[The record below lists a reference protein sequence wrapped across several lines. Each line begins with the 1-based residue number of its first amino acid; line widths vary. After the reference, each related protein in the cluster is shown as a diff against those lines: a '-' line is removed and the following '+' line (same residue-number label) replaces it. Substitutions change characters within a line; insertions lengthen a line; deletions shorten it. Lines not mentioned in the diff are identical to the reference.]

1 MQNLNA
7 VLRAIPAPDADAMAR
22 AQQHIDGLL
31 KPPGS
36 LGRLE
41 ALAVQLAG
49 MPGLGGQPQVA
60 KKALLVMCADHG
72 VWDEGVAISPKAV
85 TAIQAA
91 NMTRGTTGV
100 CVLAA
105 QAGAKVHVID
115 VGIDSEPLPGVVN
128 MRVARGC
135 GNIARGPAMS
145 REQGQELLLEVMRY
159 TRALAQEGVTLF
171 GVGEL
176 GMANTTPAAAIVSV
190 LTGSDAQEVVGI
202 GANLP
207 LAKVGNKVE
216 VVRRAIAV
224 NQPDPNDGLDVLSK
238 VGGFDLL
245 GMTGVMLGAA
255 SCGLPVVL
263 DGFLSYAAALAACQ
277 IAPEVKPYLIP
288 SHYSAEKGAR
298 IALAHLGLEP
308 YLNMGMRLGEG
319 SGAALAMALTSALSP
334 VPVAGYSIAFIAACG
349 GGVSWLL
356 VMTAGGGFRHTQD
369 RNKLILAG
377 IAFSA
382 FCMALTRI
390 TLLLTEDHAY
400 GIFYWLAGGVSHVRW
415 QEFWQLFPMVA
426 VALPVVLLL
435 ANQLNLLNVSD
446 STARTLGVNL
456 PKLRLIINILVLL
469 LVGACVSAACVI
481 VLKALAKKKS
491 SDAKADDELDLDF
504 EIN

>member
-1 MQNLNA
+1 METLSA
-7 VLRAIPAPDADAMAR
+7 LLAAIPQPDVAGMAR

-41 ALAVQLAG
+41 TLAVQLAG
-49 MPGLGGQPQVA
+49 LPGLQGQLA
-60 KKALLVMCADHG
+60 LAEKAIVVMCADHG
-72 VWDEGVAISPKAV
+72 VWHEGVAPSPKAV

-115 VGIDSEPLPGVVN
+115 VGIDSEPLPGLIN
-128 MRVARGC
+128 LKVARGS
-135 GNIARGPAMS
+135 GNIARTAAMS
-145 REQGQELLLEVMRY
+145 RQQAETVLLASMQL
-159 TRALAQEGVTLF
+159 TRQLAADGVKAF

-207 LAKVGNKVE
+207 LAKVGNKME

-277 IAPEVKPYLIP
+277 IAPEVNPYLIP
-288 SHYSAEKGAR
+288 SHLSAEKGAQ
-298 IALAHLGLEP
+298 IALDALGLRP
-308 YLNMGMRLGEG
+308 YLDMDMRLGEG
-319 SGAALAMALTSALSP
+319 SGAALAMHLLD
-334 VPVAGYSIAFIAACG
+334 AA
-349 GGVSWLL
+349 S
-356 VMTAGGGFRHTQD
+356 VMYNQMGT
-369 RNKLILAG
+369 LAQ
-377 IAFSA
+377 S
-382 FCMALTRI
+382 
-390 TLLLTEDHAY
+390 
-400 GIFYWLAGGVSHVRW
+400 
-415 QEFWQLFPMVA
+415 
-426 VALPVVLLL
+426 
-435 ANQLNLLNVSD
+435 N
-446 STARTLGVNL
+446 
-456 PKLRLIINILVLL
+456 
-469 LVGACVSAACVI
+469 I
-481 VLKALAKKKS
+481 VLPDSAPS
-491 SDAKADDELDLDF
+491 S
-504 EIN
+504 

>member
-1 MQNLNA
+1 MQNLNT

-277 IAPEVKPYLIP
+277 IAPEAGAPGSRTVSQYGHASGRRQRRGAGDADRRGGLRDVP
-288 SHYSAEKGAR
+288 SHGHAG
-298 IALAHLGLEP
+298 GQQ
-308 YLNMGMRLGEG
+308 YLLLRGKQEM
-319 SGAALAMALTSALSP
+319 GAAMA
-334 VPVAGYSIAFIAACG
+334 VPFFGRGFGGRNKKTPLRVFSDVGCG
-349 GGVSWLL
+349 G
-356 VMTAGGGFRHTQD
+356 
-369 RNKLILAG
+369 
-377 IAFSA
+377 
-382 FCMALTRI
+382 RI
-390 TLLLTEDHAY
+390 
-400 GIFYWLAGGVSHVRW
+400 
-415 QEFWQLFPMVA
+415 
-426 VALPVVLLL
+426 
-435 ANQLNLLNVSD
+435 
-446 STARTLGVNL
+446 
-456 PKLRLIINILVLL
+456 
-469 LVGACVSAACVI
+469 
-481 VLKALAKKKS
+481 
-491 SDAKADDELDLDF
+491 
-504 EIN
+504 

>member
-1 MQNLNA
+1 MENLNT
-7 VLRAIPAPDADAMAR
+7 VLRAIPAPDADAMVR
-22 AQQHIDGLL
+22 AQHHIDGLL

-105 QAGAKVHVID
+105 QAGAQVHVID

-135 GNIARGPAMS
+135 GNIARGPAMT

-263 DGFLSYAAALAACQ
+263 DGFLLRRS
-277 IAPEVKPYLIP
+277 
-288 SHYSAEKGAR
+288 
-298 IALAHLGLEP
+298 
-308 YLNMGMRLGEG
+308 
-319 SGAALAMALTSALSP
+319 
-334 VPVAGYSIAFIAACG
+334 
-349 GGVSWLL
+349 
-356 VMTAGGGFRHTQD
+356 
-369 RNKLILAG
+369 
-377 IAFSA
+377 
-382 FCMALTRI
+382 
-390 TLLLTEDHAY
+390 
-400 GIFYWLAGGVSHVRW
+400 AGGVPDS
-415 QEFWQLFPMVA
+415 A
-426 VALPVVLLL
+426 GGKT
-435 ANQLNLLNVSD
+435 VSD
-446 STARTLGVNL
+446 PVPLFGGEGGAYRAGAPGPRTVSQYGHASGRRQRRGAGDADRRGS
-456 PKLRLIINILVLL
+456 LRDVPSH
-469 LVGACVSAACVI
+469 GHAGGKQYCVT
-481 VLKALAKKKS
+481 
-491 SDAKADDELDLDF
+491 
-504 EIN
+504 